1 MEVLFRSLP
10 KVAAHSSVDRVV
22 VIVVVVFCRGVVV
35 DVFFRGFLDVFRGFI
50 DVFFRGFVDDVVVR
64 RRVGMIA
71 ELEIA

>member
-22 VIVVVVFCRGVVV
+22 VIVVVIFCRGVVV
-35 DVFFRGFLDVFRGFI
+35 DVFFRGFI
-50 DVFFRGFVDDVVVR
+50 DVSFRGFVDDVVVR